1 MDSHVCSYNGFNTQ
15 RAYKVSVACLQ
26 GAEET
31 FNDSCFILVIGPG
44 ICMTL
49 LFWAGFEHSNADA
62 CIVYIY
68 IYGINMCVY
77 MSAYGIYTGSICR
90 IAVGF

>member
-31 FNDSCFILVIGPG
+31 FNDSCFISVIGPG
-44 ICMTL
+44 ICMTFL
-49 LFWAGFEHSNADA
+49 LFWAAFEHSNADA

-68 IYGINMCVY
+68 IWYKYVCVHVCIWH
-77 MSAYGIYTGSICR
+77 IYR
-90 IAVGF
+90 